1 MTLNGQRAGFPLMK
15 CSPVGGADSSRPI
28 PLNTLSTTE
37 LHASKGKH
45 LRPVNYIRKRVWLL
59 APRTGTSPCTAA
71 LTIVRVLEAGVQVVL
86 FLLIIVQVHA
96 VLGRPLQQ
104 PLACALPTSPVLPGA
119 MGGQRAALGLAST
132 PRGLQAGVGSLQV
145 GHGQH
150 SLNGFLCAGGGGG
163 LAGGT
168 ERQALSPRPTHPPS
182 QQPAE
187 GVGGGRWGLI
197 ISPWKGPATRFLYPL
212 PPIPQHRRKSWR
224 PWDREGHK

>member
-1 MTLNGQRAGFPLMK
+1 MTLNGQRAGFPSMK
-15 CSPVGGADSSRPI
+15 CSPIGGADGSTPI
-28 PLNTLSTTE
+28 PLNTPSTAE
-37 LHASKGKH
+37 LHASKGKR
-45 LRPVNYIRKRVWLL
+45 LRSVNYIRKRVWGPPP

-86 FLLIIVQVHA
+86 LLLIIVQVHT

-168 ERQALSPRPTHPPS
+168 ERQALSPRPTYPPT

-197 ISPWKGPATRFLYPL
+197 LSMGYPL
-212 PPIPQHRRKSWR
+212 PLPSAPHPPTSKGGLEALGHR
-224 PWDREGHK
+224 GA

>member
-1 MTLNGQRAGFPLMK
+1 MK
-15 CSPVGGADSSRPI
+15 CSPIGGADSGTSI
-28 PLNTLSTTE
+28 PLNTPSTTE
-37 LHASKGKH
+37 LHASKGKR
-45 LRPVNYIRKRVWLL
+45 LRSVDYIRKKVWLP
-59 APRTGTSPCTAA
+59 APRTGT
-71 LTIVRVLEAGVQVVL
+71 LTVVRVLEAGVQVVL
-86 FLLIIVQVHA
+86 LLLIIIQVHT

-168 ERQALSPRPTHPPS
+168 ERQALSPRPTHPPT
-182 QQPAE
+182 QRPAE
-187 GVGGGRWGLI
+187 GVGGGRWQLMA
-197 ISPWKGPATRFLYPL
+197 SPWKGPATHFLYPL
-212 PPIPQHRRKSWR
+212 PPTPQH
-224 PWDREGHK
+224 